1 MTRPLSVLSSSFF
14 LLFVCCVCS
23 HSAID
28 SERYLASFAYVNQ
41 VYKGGVLNIKKG
53 GKKIFI
59 IQIFKAIV
67 SYKRIHTLLLL
78 PSFIGFFFTPSDLF
92 LFVCVCV
99 RLLLFVVTYTM
110 MVFLF
115 SHSAFFEGENISQRL
130 KAQLLFSLLPLVDL

>member
-1 MTRPLSVLSSSFF
+1 M
-14 LLFVCCVCS
+14 LFVCCVCS

-53 GKKIFI
+53 GKKNFI

-78 PSFIGFFFTPSDLF
+78 PSFIRFFFYPIGSIP

-99 RLLLFVVTYTM
+99 CALVVVCCNLYNDEISFFPFGLF
-110 MVFLF
+110 
-115 SHSAFFEGENISQRL
+115 
-130 KAQLLFSLLPLVDL
+130 